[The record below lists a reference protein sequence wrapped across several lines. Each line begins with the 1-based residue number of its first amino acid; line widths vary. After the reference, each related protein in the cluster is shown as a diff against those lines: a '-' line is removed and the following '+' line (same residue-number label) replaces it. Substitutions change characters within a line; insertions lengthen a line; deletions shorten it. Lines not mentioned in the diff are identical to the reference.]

1 MTYEAFTVI
10 NDNLT
15 QINKVVWWLN
25 WWHKRKC
32 DVVEVNDA
40 KYNVNTLERLYD
52 MLIEEKII

>member
-25 WWHKRKC
+25 WWHKRMMMPAS
-32 DVVEVNDA
+32 EAAA
-40 KYNVNTLERLYD
+40 KSGANIF
-52 MLIEEKII
+52 LISTVRFSFQNQL